1 LFPCVDDPLI
11 ANPLAELLP
20 KSVLISY
27 AQSGKCNERQAS
39 NYADSSASIR
49 SDNHMIN
56 PFEIDHNT
64 HNAGVAGSS
73 PAIATIFPFKINTSR
88 DFDSY

>member
-1 LFPCVDDPLI
+1 LI
-11 ANPLAELLP
+11 
-20 KSVLISY
+20 LIRGNS
-27 AQSGKCNERQAS
+27 
-39 NYADSSASIR
+39 
-49 SDNHMIN
+49 
-56 PFEIDHNT
+56 T